1 MVVQAQTEFNS
12 PNVLLLPDIPAALL
26 PDLPVAVAVYSIL
39 IVLVGLLLVFGFL
52 LVCGDFVTAYWTVHR
67 SFTSSLLRPLNLQ
80 TDAVGRQDL
89 HFATDGPVV

>member
-39 IVLVGLLLVFGFL
+39 IVFGGFA
-52 LVCGDFVTAYWTVHR
+52 F
-67 SFTSSLLRPLNLQ
+67 SFWF
-80 TDAVGRQDL
+80 
-89 HFATDGPVV
+89 FACLW